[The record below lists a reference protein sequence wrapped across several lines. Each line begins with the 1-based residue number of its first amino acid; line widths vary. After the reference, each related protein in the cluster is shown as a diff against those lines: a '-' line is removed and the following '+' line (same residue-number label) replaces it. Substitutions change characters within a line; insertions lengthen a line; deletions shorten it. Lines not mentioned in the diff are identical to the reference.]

1 MYKRQLFPK
10 VLEDAEIIYVVM
22 PFCGGGDLFGAV
34 EARVTAGLSA
44 MGEPSAFRYAS
55 QIAEGLSAM
64 HALGLAHHDVS
75 LENVML
81 TSTAPGARGGDAVV
95 IDFGMVV
102 KVPLKPTP
110 EARGEQRVPYR
121 APVMLRPALSW
132 PCKCGK
138 MLYMAPEL
146 LEARRPPAVR
156 RARGSGM
163 KLRPALF
170 RCSRTR
176 RSSTS

>member
-1 MYKRQLFPK
+1 
-10 VLEDAEIIYVVM
+10 
-22 PFCGGGDLFGAV
+22 
-34 EARVTAGLSA
+34 
-44 MGEPSAFRYAS
+44 MGEPAAFRYAS

-75 LENVML
+75 LEKRATLGSRALAPRWKSSRPLSLFALARPRRVEKVSLENVML
-81 TSTAPGARGGDAVV
+81 TSAPGGDAVV

-146 LEARRPPAVR
+146 LEARRPFDVLAG
-156 RARGSGM
+156 RG
-163 KLRPALF
+163 
-170 RCSRTR
+170 
-176 RSSTS
+176 